1 MKKFKSLFM
10 FIVIFTLLIST
21 ISNVFGADNNS
32 IKNITREEFC
42 ELAIN
47 LYEMVT
53 SQPATQIDANPFK
66 DTDNPAVLKANKLEI
81 VYGVSKDTFAPNKP
95 ITLQEISVI
104 LFRTLRAFNPALAAI
119 IQNTGEVPN
128 EDKIPSWTVDGIR
141 FFNYLGIS
149 NNQMNISSTMTK
161 EQAQLLLTQFKTD
174 LTEKGIIKSSEE
186 NENSKFKVISDI
198 VYKSIGDNE
207 FKLDIYKPLNTTDK
221 TPVILFIHGGSWSN
235 GDRKSIDKYMTIME
249 QFSDAGYSIVSIDYR
264 LASQGNPAF
273 PGNVE
278 DCKDAIK
285 WIRKN
290 AEIYKFDSDKI
301 GVLGLSSGGHLALLS
316 ALTEESDFIGDDSLK
331 EISSEVCFAVSFA
344 GPTEFTIEA
353 SLLASVVNYL
363 GGTWLEK
370 SETYIKASP
379 INYVNENSVPVIF
392 VHGTL
397 DEIVPILQSK
407 KMHQKGIGLGL
418 DYQLIEIKEGKH
430 VLLDL
435 ISEGKANI
443 LQEANQKVFMFVKQ
457 HFEK

>member
-21 ISNVFGADNNS
+21 TSNAYGADDN

-42 ELAIN
+42 ELVIG

-53 SQPATQIDANPFK
+53 GQPATPIDYNPFK
-66 DTDNPAVLKANKLEI
+66 DTDNLSVLKANKLGI
-81 VYGVSKDTFAPNKP
+81 VYGVAQDTFSPNKP

-104 LFRTLRAFNPALAAI
+104 LFRTVRTFNPALAAN
-119 IQNTGEVPN
+119 IQYIEELPN
-128 EDKIPSWTVDGIR
+128 EDKIPSWAVDGIR
-141 FFNYLGIS
+141 FWSYLNTS
-149 NNQMNISSTMTK
+149 NNQMNLLSNMTK
-161 EQAQLLLTQFKTD
+161 EQAQLLLTQFNID
-174 LTEKGIIKSSEE
+174 LTEKGIIKSSEK
-186 NENSKFKVISDI
+186 NENIKFKVISDV

-207 FKLDIYKPLNTTDK
+207 LKLDVYKPLNTTDE
-221 TPVILFIHGGSWSN
+221 TPVILFIHGGFWSN
-235 GDRKSIDKYMTIME
+235 GDRKSIDKYMPIME

-273 PGNVE
+273 PSNVE

-316 ALTEESDFIGDDSLK
+316 ALAEENDFIGDDSLK
-331 EISSEVCFAVSFA
+331 EISPEVCFAVSFA

-353 SLLASVVNYL
+353 SLLPSVVNYI

-370 SETYIKASP
+370 SDSYIKASP
-379 INYVNENSVPVIF
+379 INYVNENSVPVLF

-397 DEIVPILQSK
+397 DETVPISQSQ
-407 KMHQKGIGLGL
+407 KMYQKGIELGL
-418 DYQLIEIKEGKH
+418 DYQLIEVKEGKH
-430 VLLDL
+430 LLLDL
-435 ISEGKANI
+435 VSEGKAHL